1 LGKAEQ
7 EIRRVALETLG
18 EISVQWSDYF
28 LTGHASNFSFDF
40 FSQSISEG
48 HQRAIM
54 GSMTVEVT
62 YPFYWLIIFKKRSL
76 ERLTFPFRWHG
87 AVRKE
92 VLFELRKIQSVRFLA
107 KLILSG
113 VLDNSE

>member
-1 LGKAEQ
+1 MLLAACEQFLGKAEQ

-28 LTGHASNFSFDF
+28 LTGHVFKFSFDF
-40 FSQSISEG
+40 FFPQSISEG

-62 YPFYWLIIFKKRSL
+62 YPFYLVDYKNDR
-76 ERLTFPFRWHG
+76 
-87 AVRKE
+87 
-92 VLFELRKIQSVRFLA
+92 
-107 KLILSG
+107 
-113 VLDNSE
+113 